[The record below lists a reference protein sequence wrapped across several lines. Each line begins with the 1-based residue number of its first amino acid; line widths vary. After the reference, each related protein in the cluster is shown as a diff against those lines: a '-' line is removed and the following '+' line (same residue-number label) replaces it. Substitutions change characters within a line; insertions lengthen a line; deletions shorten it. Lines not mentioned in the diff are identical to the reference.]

1 MGSRPTLRI
10 WNRLHAHLLTLLRKA
25 EALELETVVVDSVSV
40 RAFGGGENTGPK
52 PVNRRKPDIT
62 HTVMVDRRGVP
73 LAIRTAGANAS
84 DQRQIIPVMV
94 DFPKIQGRP
103 GRPKESPDE
112 LYTDRGYGSDDTRA
126 WRGWLGIGLQIA
138 RRRTEHGSGRS
149 TGSRA

>member
-1 MGSRPTLRI
+1 MGSRPTLGI

-25 EALELETVVVDSVSV
+25 GALELETVVVDSVSV

-52 PVNRRKPDIT
+52 PVNRRKPGT
-62 HTVMVDRRGVP
+62 KHTVMVDRRGVP

-84 DQRQIIPVMV
+84 DQRQIIPVVV

-103 GRPKESPDE
+103 GRPKESPEE
-112 LYTDRGYGSDDTRA
+112 LYADRGYGSDDTRA
-126 WRGWLGIGLQIA
+126 WLSWLGIEPQIA